1 MMNSSSESQTIP
13 PVLPRAVWHS
23 SRKPIELLLHGARA
37 ERGNR
42 ECRAA
47 PTQVIKIVSTRSKYF
62 NNLLNYSFDVLIAFC
77 AEICLI
83 AKKSNEYLNSRI
95 CWYLLVFVGICRHL
109 LVFPQFIGPAHQ

>member
-1 MMNSSSESQTIP
+1 MMNSSSDSQTIP

-23 SRKPIELLLHGARA
+23 SRKPIELLLHGGARA
-37 ERGNR
+37 ERRNR
-42 ECRAA
+42 EYRAA

-62 NNLLNYSFDVLIAFC
+62 NRLFNYSLDVLIAFC

-95 CWYLLVFVGICRHL
+95 C
-109 LVFPQFIGPAHQ
+109 